1 MRAKFSTEVLN
12 PLTQNLFILFRSTM
26 TQETQFYTWQGYQC
40 AYEVHQPKNSNSV
53 ALLTIHPIG
62 VGLSRKFWQ
71 RFCREWY
78 AMGNDNPIYNPDL
91 LGCGESAMPRV
102 AYYPEDWAKQLQ
114 FFIQT
119 VIKQPV
125 ILVVQ
130 GALFPVAIELAKI
143 EPDWIQGL
151 VLSGPPSWSLMT
163 EVGKPFQQKFSW
175 NLLFDAP
182 LGNAFY
188 RYARRED
195 FVRSFSVRQL
205 FGDAKDVDEPWLKLL
220 QEGSTNLA
228 SRYAVFSFLAGFWRQ
243 NYRDDLQN
251 LKQPVFAVFGEKA
264 SGISNTG
271 KTDTAEK
278 RLSDYRQN
286 LPNCDGAIAPG
297 RNVMPYEAT
306 AEFVQTI
313 SRFIGNR

>member
-1 MRAKFSTEVLN
+1 M
-12 PLTQNLFILFRSTM
+12 TM
-26 TQETQFYTWQGYQC
+26 TLDTHFYTWQGHQC
-40 AYEVHQPKNSNSV
+40 AYEVHQPKNSSSI

-62 VGLSRKFWQ
+62 VGLSRLFWQ

-78 AMGNDNPIYNPDL
+78 ATGNDNPIYNPDL
-91 LGCGESAMPRV
+91 LGCGESAMPRL
-102 AYYPEDWAKQLQ
+102 AYFPEDWAKQLQ

-130 GALFPVAIELAKI
+130 GALFPVAIELTKL
-143 EPDWIQGL
+143 EPNFVKGL

-163 EVGKPFQQKFSW
+163 EAGKPLQQKVSW

-188 RYARRED
+188 RYARREQ
-195 FVRSFSVRQL
+195 FVRSFSIRQL
-205 FGDAKDVDEPWLKLL
+205 FGDAKDVDDEWLKMLK
-220 QEGSTNLA
+220 QGSKNLA

-243 NYRDDLQN
+243 NYREDLQN

-264 SGISNTG
+264 SGISQTG

-278 RLSDYRQN
+278 RLNDYQTN
-286 LPNCDGAIAPG
+286 LPNCQGSISPG

-306 AEFVQTI
+306 SEFVKTI
-313 SRFIGNR
+313 SNFISNQ